1 MEMNNKPVL
10 VKSTVNAQVGINVPY
25 LYLKRTWP
33 QKNSVQRVQ
42 KDLLMQAIYEPGVE
56 YLFKTG
62 ILVVE
67 DKQDRIDLGL
77 EDPDTGATVYILD
90 DEKTEQLIKK
100 ATVEEFKQELKKM
113 SHDQKV
119 ELAHAAVDM
128 ECVNYEKNS
137 ILRDETEINVDF
149 MVRQI
154 KEEKR
159 QAARNKSEE

>member
-77 EDPDTGATVYILD
+77 EDPDTGATVYILS
-90 DEKTEQLIKK
+90 DEKVEQLIKK

-128 ECVNYEKNS
+128 ECVNYEKNN

-159 QAARNKSEE
+159 QAAKNKNEE